1 MDEFT
6 KLKEMW
12 NSSFD
17 KPKEA
22 LNTDEL
28 LKIMQ
33 KKSTGPVAKLK
44 KSLYIE
50 IGATL
55 LVIPL
60 LIVVLI
66 KLPQVFYIMNTS
78 ILLALFV
85 GILIYYYIHLRKITV
100 LWNQSQD
107 NLRQSLESTLVLL
120 RFFRKTYFI
129 LNIFLFPVGIYF
141 GYIIGFGLGS
151 DGNTSP
157 SGPFIPDFPFYVNV
171 LIWIVGGLLIV
182 GLFLLFL
189 RFYVRRLY
197 DVHIKKLQ
205 MIHKELTE
213 NEY

>member
-6 KLKEMW
+6 RLKEMW
-12 NSSFD
+12 NSSFEN
-17 KPKEA
+17 PKEA
-22 LNTDEL
+22 MDANEL

-33 KKSTGPVAKLK
+33 KKSGDPVAKLK

-50 IGATL
+50 IGAIL
-55 LVIPL
+55 LVIPM
-60 LIVVLI
+60 LIIVLI
-66 KLPQVFYIMNTS
+66 KLPQMFYIMNTS

-85 GILIYYYIHLRKITV
+85 GVLIYYYIHLRKLTV
-100 LWNQSQD
+100 LWNQSQE

-151 DGNTSP
+151 DGNTAP
-157 SGPFIPDFPFYVNV
+157 SGPFIPDIPLYVNV
-171 LIWIVGGLLIV
+171 LIWIGGGLLIV

-189 RFYVRRLY
+189 RFYVRTLY

-213 NEY
+213 NE

>member
-17 KPKEA
+17 NPKEA
-22 LNTDEL
+22 MDANEL

-50 IGATL
+50 IGAIL
-55 LVIPL
+55 FVIPM
-60 LIVVLI
+60 LIVVMI
-66 KLPQVFYIMNTS
+66 QLPQVFYIMNTS
-78 ILLALFV
+78 ILLALFIGV
-85 GILIYYYIHLRKITV
+85 LIYYYIHLRKITV
-100 LWNQSQD
+100 LWNQSQH

-120 RFFRKTYFI
+120 RFFRKSYFI
-129 LNIFLFPVGIYF
+129 LNIFLFPVGMYF

-151 DGNTSP
+151 DGKIASSNLA
-157 SGPFIPDFPFYVNV
+157 IPGIPFYLNV
-171 LIWIVGGLLIV
+171 LIWIGAGLLIV

-189 RFYVRRLY
+189 RFYVRTLY

-213 NEY
+213 NEH

>member
-6 KLKEMW
+6 RLKEMW
-12 NSSFD
+12 NSSFEN
-17 KPKEA
+17 PKEA
-22 LNTDEL
+22 MDANEL

-33 KKSTGPVAKLK
+33 KKSGDPVAKLK

-50 IGATL
+50 IGAIL
-55 LVIPL
+55 LVIPM
-60 LIVVLI
+60 LIIVLI
-66 KLPQVFYIMNTS
+66 KLPQMFYIMNTS

-85 GILIYYYIHLRKITV
+85 GVLIYYYIHLRKLTV
-100 LWNQSQD
+100 LWNQSQE